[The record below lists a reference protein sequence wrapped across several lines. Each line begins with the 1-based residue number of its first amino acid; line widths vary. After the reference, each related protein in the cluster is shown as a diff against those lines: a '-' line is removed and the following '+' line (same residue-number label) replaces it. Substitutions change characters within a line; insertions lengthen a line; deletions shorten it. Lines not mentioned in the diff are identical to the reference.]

1 MCYHRRSVFSQRTDN
16 DDDHEAAESEVNIFG
31 QRERK
36 GERESGGLVKE
47 PGGVKYALVECK
59 FKNQSEGDKED
70 EVAQNEIKGMS
81 SGGEGSFWICG
92 GMQYC
97 QCSRGP

>member
-31 QRERK
+31 Q

-70 EVAQNEIKGMS
+70 EVAQNEIKGIY
-81 SGGEGSFWICG
+81 FWWRRIVLDLWWNAIL
-92 GMQYC
+92 
-97 QCSRGP
+97 SV